1 MTGIYKITNNINGH
15 AYIGKAT
22 DIARRWRQH
31 RNVTSEDHEYDY
43 PLYKAFRKYGIDNFT
58 FDVIEECAVSELDDR
73 EIYWVAFYDTYYN
86 GYNQT
91 KGGNSPTHSKKID
104 EKLLSVIDNLLIT
117 TTLTQKEIAEQCNV
131 SEEMVQG
138 INTGR
143 YWKRDREYPI
153 RLTKSTT
160 ASQSKNHCTMCGKQ
174 LYSINKTGL
183 CQDCYKKQ
191 MPNKRGNVT
200 AEELALDIYE
210 NGFVKVGQ
218 KYGVSDNAIKKWCTT
233 LGLPKL
239 KPELKRYVEE
249 QILHLPPKV
258 KNTTKPRPVVQ
269 LDIETNEYIAE
280 FPTLSDAANAIGA
293 FNGDGHISDVCK
305 GKRKTAY
312 GYKWKYKEDYLES

>member
-22 DIARRWRQH
+22 DITRRWRQH
-31 RNVTSEDHEYDY
+31 RNVTTEDHEYDY

-58 FDVIEECAVSELDDR
+58 FDVIEECAVSELDNR

-91 KGGNSPTHSKKID
+91 KGGNSPTHSQKID
-104 EKLLSVIDNLLIT
+104 EETLQQIIDTLRTKTLS
-117 TTLTQKEIAEQCNV
+117 QSEIAESFNV
-131 SEEMVQG
+131 SVEMIQG

-143 YWKRDREYPI
+143 YWKQDNIQYPI
-153 RLTKSTT
+153 KQYFTERLCSLCGCKITAASKSGKCSTCYNATKSVRPTKLTK
-160 ASQSKNHCTMCGKQ
+160 
-174 LYSINKTGL
+174 
-183 CQDCYKKQ
+183 
-191 MPNKRGNVT
+191 
-200 AEELALDIYE
+200 EELALDIYH
-210 NGFVKVGQ
+210 NGFEKVGQ
-218 KYGVSDNAIKKWCTT
+218 KYGVSGNAIKRWCVAMNI
-233 LGLPKL
+233 PKL
-239 KPELKRYVEE
+239 KPELRRYVEE
-249 QILHLPPKV
+249 QILHLQPKV

-280 FPTLSDAANAIGA
+280 FPTLSDAANAIGV